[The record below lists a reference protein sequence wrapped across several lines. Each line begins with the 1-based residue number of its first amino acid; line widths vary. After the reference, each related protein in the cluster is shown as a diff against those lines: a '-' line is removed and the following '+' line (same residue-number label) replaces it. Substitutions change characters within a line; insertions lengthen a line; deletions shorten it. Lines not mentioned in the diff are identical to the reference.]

1 MNKFERSQMPFTSYS
16 PHHKIH
22 LTLRDIT
29 KSCSYKYLRNLK
41 YSHMIEFKREGEILW
56 Q

>member
-1 MNKFERSQMPFTSYS
+1 MNKFERSQVSFTSYS

-22 LTLRDIT
+22 LMLRDIT
-29 KSCSYKYLRNLK
+29 CSYKYPRNLK
-41 YSHMIEFKREGEILW
+41 HSHVKVFEKEDEILW